1 MSSGTK
7 RIWNYCFARCVGL
20 KACMHSLKP
29 SFTKAYKRAIGF
41 TGRMN
46 FWQMRFWDHII
57 RDEVDL
63 QRHLDYIHY
72 NPVKHG
78 WVAKPEDWPHSSFLA
93 WKERG
98 AYTDGWGWS
107 EPQSVVG
114 CGEMGE

>member
-1 MSSGTK
+1 
-7 RIWNYCFARCVGL
+7 
-20 KACMHSLKP
+20 
-29 SFTKAYKRAIGF
+29 
-41 TGRMN
+41 MN